1 MAAGTLTDVGRKF
14 VTKGC
19 KGDAAHKVAMFEL
32 WLQADANKQQL
43 QRAFDSL
50 SRAAAYPTGAS
61 APLANLGP
69 GFAGLASPTT
79 NIPSPAAA
87 GGTGSPPVIPD
98 HVKLAHNEAEAKRN
112 PGAKAAAF
120 LSAIKPIVASIKK
133 RTCACLLSAVCCRC
147 VLICMCC
154 RCSRGYARNADKD
167 KESTTRSC

>member
-50 SRAAAYPTGAS
+50 SRAATGAS

-87 GGTGSPPVIPD
+87 GGTDSPPVIPD

-120 LSAIKPIVASIKK
+120 LSAIKPIGVSVEK
-133 RTCACLLSAVCCRC
+133 RREAYVRLPAVCCLLSLRSHLHVLSLQSWLCEKCR
-147 VLICMCC
+147 
-154 RCSRGYARNADKD
+154 
-167 KESTTRSC
+167 